1 MAQARLVLQSSL
13 AVWLTTGIIRVGL
26 FIGGAG
32 KFGQVSK
39 MSMMSLET
47 QLPILLTEQRS
58 IHPDLDELYGRIQI
72 SASNK
77 YVGPCLCRIPLLK
90 YPEFIFCFIIF
101 VTRLTLDVMRTR
113 LWHQLSLAVE
123 ELSKAPCF
131 QVDGNHELLDLY
143 KNFVADQAP
152 TALWTG
158 FASRMNPLKHASLAI
173 VVSKQFGGEYC
184 CVSCRMALEFIL
196 KHLNADQES
205 GITGSIEFL
214 EEVGTKLSGD
224 KEAHLLVRLE
234 QQIKQVGF
242 TNLQFAKT

>member
-1 MAQARLVLQSSL
+1 
-13 AVWLTTGIIRVGL
+13 
-26 FIGGAG
+26 
-32 KFGQVSK
+32 VSK

-58 IHPDLDELYGRIQI
+58 LHPDLDELYGRIQI

-77 YVGPCLCRIPLLK
+77 
-90 YPEFIFCFIIF
+90 
-101 VTRLTLDVMRTR
+101 
-113 LWHQLSLAVE
+113 LWHQLTLAVE

-152 TALWTG
+152 TAPWTG

-173 VVSKQFGGEYC
+173 VVSKQFGDE
-184 CVSCRMALEFIL
+184 
-196 KHLNADQES
+196 ES
-205 GITGSIEFL
+205 GIKGSIEFL

-224 KEAHLLVRLE
+224 KEAHLLIRMEIARRRLQKGDIDECKKIVRS
-234 QQIKQVGF
+234 
-242 TNLQFAKT
+242 N